1 MVHEIERLEY
11 LYHASNQAYTDSL
24 ATLGFAMT
32 ETLKSYSPE
41 VRIGYATDK
50 IGYQVRIVPLAAS
63 MTDAWLLTSYRDGSV
78 QMDRIPVSDLVM
90 FASVRYVGNA
100 AAMTPVEATNPLLA
114 VGCRAPSNLSGL
126 VAGAPRGAKSAPVSF
141 SIASRAPP
149 AGSNS
154 QPLATVFACLAS
166 EAAFLRQFNCVEWVV
181 DRQKWLCRT
190 ENAAHFARCVRAW
203 RKGRFGRQARLSLG
217 SGLTGP

>member
-50 IGYQVRIVPLAAS
+50 IGYQVRVVPLAAS

-78 QMDRIPVSDLVM
+78 QMDRIAVSDLVM

-100 AAMTPVEATNPLLA
+100 AAMTPVEATN
-114 VGCRAPSNLSGL
+114 
-126 VAGAPRGAKSAPVSF
+126 
-141 SIASRAPP
+141 
-149 AGSNS
+149 
-154 QPLATVFACLAS
+154 
-166 EAAFLRQFNCVEWVV
+166 
-181 DRQKWLCRT
+181 
-190 ENAAHFARCVRAW
+190 H
-203 RKGRFGRQARLSLG
+203 SLG
-217 SGLTGP
+217 SGVSGTIEPEWSGGGSTKGSQECARVVLNSLAGATGRK